1 MILIILFS
9 FLLLF
14 APLSPSYAI
23 NIQAGENAP
32 DFFLS
37 SINGDSVSLS
47 DYKGKVVVLIYWRP
61 DQKRS
66 HTALKDGNYFFH
78 TFKNKGVQII
88 GLIAK
93 PDNMDNVQK
102 IIKDNKIDFPVLI
115 DTERDIF
122 SGYGIRVYPSTII
135 VNRDGKVAFS
145 IPGHAINYKITVEA
159 HLKKILGEITDEKLK
174 DILSPHRKKIDK
186 SHLKSE
192 RMYNLA
198 LKFSDSNLIDMAADA
213 ARQSIEM
220 QPDNAR
226 FHILLGFL
234 LLAQKE
240 TDDALEQFNR
250 ALEILP
256 ESHDAKTGL
265 GKSLL
270 IKGDIDR
277 AIEVLTEA
285 SVANPYSVITYFELG
300 KAYELKGEK
309 DSSIE
314 MYKKALNRATK
325 NIILPSSIRK

>member
-14 APLSPSYAI
+14 TPFSSSYAI

-37 SINGDSVSLS
+37 SINGDSISLS
-47 DYKGKVVVLIYWRP
+47 DYNGKIVVLIYWRP

-66 HTALKDGNYFFH
+66 HTAMKDGNYFSH
-78 TFKNKGVQII
+78 TFKDKGVQLV

-93 PDNMDNVQK
+93 PDNIDTVQK
-102 IIKDNKIDFPVLI
+102 IINDYKIDFPVLI
-115 DTERDIF
+115 DSERDIY
-122 SGYGIRVYPSTII
+122 SEYGIRVYPSTII

-145 IPGHAINYKITVEA
+145 IPGHALNYKITVET
-159 HLKKILGEITDEKLK
+159 HLKKILGEIDDEKLK
-174 DILSPHRKKIDK
+174 DILSPRRNKIDK
-186 SHLKSE
+186 SHLRSD

-198 LKFSDSNLIDMAADA
+198 LKFTDSNLIDQAADA

-220 QPDNAR
+220 QPDNAKS
-226 FHILLGFL
+226 HILLGFL
-234 LLAQKE
+234 LLSQKE
-240 TDDALEQFNR
+240 IDDALEQFNK
-250 ALEILP
+250 ALELAP

-265 GKSLL
+265 GKTLI
-270 IKGDIDR
+270 IKGDIDG

-285 SVANPYSVITYFELG
+285 AVANPYSVITYFELG

-314 MYKKALNRATK
+314 MYKKALNKITR
-325 NIILPSSIRK
+325 NIILPSSMHK